1 MPIVNQAFRFFYVT
15 CLPHLPEDRIGQA
28 IKELFRVCRVGVVLQ
43 GVTTDMTEEVI
54 EDYELFAGFQLAAF
68 DPVLLDEV
76 WRIEQEADE
85 DDWDWYPNKET
96 IRQTFF
102 SKPQIER

>member
-1 MPIVNQAFRFFYVT
+1 
-15 CLPHLPEDRIGQA
+15 
-28 IKELFRVCRVGVVLQ
+28 VLQ

-54 EDYELFAGFQLAAF
+54 EDYELFAGLQTFWTFSEWSDAMVCAGFQPAAF

-85 DDWDWYPNKET
+85 DDWDWYPSKET

-102 SKPQIER
+102 SKPPIERNP